1 MDRIDFELK
10 VRENRED
17 KIGKIEKELIELIP
31 DLFEFDDLLLTIEKI
46 YRKKAENIDLFVDSD
61 DAKRLLKEALK

>member
-10 VRENRED
+10 IRENREN
-17 KIGKIEKELIELIP
+17 KIEKIEKELIELIP
-31 DLFEFDDLLLTIEKI
+31 DLIELDDLLLVIENMYK
-46 YRKKAENIDLFVDSD
+46 RKAEKIDLFVDSD